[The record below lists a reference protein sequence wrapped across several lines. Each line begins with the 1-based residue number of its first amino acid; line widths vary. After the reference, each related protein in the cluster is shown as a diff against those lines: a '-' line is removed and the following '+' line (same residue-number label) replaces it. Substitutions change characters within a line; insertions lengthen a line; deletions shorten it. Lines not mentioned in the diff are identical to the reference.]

1 MLKNFIFKNFSL
13 KLNNINNT
21 NNTNNIKNLNKQL
34 NFFQSFS
41 FARKNSN
48 ITATSLTSNTDNYTE
63 NNQDLNTNAL
73 MEKKEKSFSIKNQ
86 KNQKKENK
94 DKEIQGNLMNKNIN
108 ILKEEVI
115 VSIKPYF
122 PNAVSEKEKSSTH
135 IDSSK
140 MEEGKKIKKDKEQSG
155 INSLEVLK
163 NKRIDKKKIAATRKA
178 SLFMQ
183 NIKREL
189 PEDL

>member
-1 MLKNFIFKNFSL
+1 MKNFIFKNLSSKL
-13 KLNNINNT
+13 MLNNIN
-21 NNTNNIKNLNKQL
+21 KQL
-34 NFFQSFS
+34 NNFQVFT

-48 ITATSLTSNTDNYTE
+48 FPSTSNLNLNYDTE
-63 NNQDLNTNAL
+63 IKNNKNNQNSL
-73 MEKKEKSFSIKNQ
+73 EKKEKEKSFSIKNQ
-86 KNQKKENK
+86 KNQKNQNEKIEENP
-94 DKEIQGNLMNKNIN
+94 MNKNIN
-108 ILKEEVI
+108 LINEEVT
-115 VSIKPYF
+115 VTIKPYF

-140 MEEGKKIKKDKEQSG
+140 MNEGKKIKKTNEQSG
-155 INSLEVLK
+155 MNSLEILK

>member
-1 MLKNFIFKNFSL
+1 
-13 KLNNINNT
+13 
-21 NNTNNIKNLNKQL
+21 
-34 NFFQSFS
+34 
-41 FARKNSN
+41 
-48 ITATSLTSNTDNYTE
+48 
-63 NNQDLNTNAL
+63 